1 MISEPLYLQTLNLLI
16 REPKMHKLGVACEVA
31 WSLRSVVVWF
41 SYQLL
46 NLFWNKQGTC
56 VNNLKRNYNLHQNY
70 FSLNLS
76 DLSLEDY
83 YNKFKGV
90 CEKLKIYQP
99 VSFDVKTM
107 KK

>member
-1 MISEPLYLQTLNLLI
+1 
-16 REPKMHKLGVACEVA
+16 MHKLGVVCGIA

-46 NLFWNKQGTC
+46 NLFGNKQGNC
-56 VNNLKRNYNLHQNY
+56 VNNLRRNYNLHQNY

-90 CEKLKIYQP
+90 CEELNIY
-99 VSFDVKTM
+99 
-107 KK
+107 